1 MKISLIRLILHTK
14 TNVNFT
20 DCAPFILENYEKSLY
35 SDTRFLTFGTSKILI
50 LEQKTS
56 KIAHFEKSLLRQTF
70 CYI

>member
-1 MKISLIRLILHTK
+1 MKISLIKLILHTK

-20 DCAPFILENYEKSLY
+20 DCAPFILENHEKSLY
-35 SDTRFLTFGTSKILI
+35 SDTRFFNIRYTKILI

-56 KIAHFEKSLLRQTF
+56 KIAHFEKSLLRQMF